1 MPGKKKEE
9 SVKEIMTILEDYKSA
24 FPIKIEKNNY
34 QKFQKFLYKE
44 MMKENKLQV
53 MFF

>member
-1 MPGKKKEE
+1 MKIILLMLQKKHQ
-9 SVKEIMTILEDYKSA
+9 
-24 FPIKIEKNNY
+24 IKNQIKTLKNNY